1 MFVLLRK
8 IKFLILIILIA
19 LNKKKL
25 SLEREKV
32 SKSSLVK

>member
-19 LNKKKL
+19 LKKKL
-25 SLEREKV
+25 FLEREKV